1 MPSILLSGVIGPHGN
16 IHFDLA
22 GDRLTRDQDIFTLKS
37 HFHYVALHFLAQN
50 LSSPCVVLEHPSLE
64 DFEEELRKGYDFVGI
79 NFTLANIPKTLQM
92 CDAVRRA
99 APQTQIVL
107 GGYGTSCFTTIFKGN
122 QEIRKL
128 ADHIC
133 YGEGVE
139 FLRKLLGEPV
149 DAPIHQ
155 PVGPRGASSLPW
167 LDPLRPGTG
176 GFVVSGLGCPNM
188 CEYCATSAY
197 YEGEFIE
204 LATAEQL
211 FEGMKQIW
219 KHQPECRDT
228 VGIFDENLY
237 KDPGKVASLGKL
249 IREDEE
255 FGLGKLS
262 YFSFGTI
269 ADLSRYDVVE
279 DLVMNGVGSIWIG
292 VESLYSPLPKR
303 QGRDVKEVF
312 DELHA
317 HGISTTGS
325 WIGGWDFHD
334 KENIEEDL
342 EYFIA
347 LEPTR
352 SQLFPLYPP
361 PGTALYERLAS
372 EGRLPDITLARTYW
386 GRTSGAEFGFPDW
399 KKNFTEQEIQA
410 FVDTGHR
417 RLYEHAG
424 SSVMRALRVHLN
436 GYEFCK
442 NSAHEILREQR
453 SELHRAQCAE
463 AYRLID
469 VCEFFAPNAKVRA
482 KIGKIRSDYHR
493 LFGEPTIRQQVMSKY
508 AFLKGCLYKME
519 TVVGRPPPAE
529 PPFRRYAYERKP
541 MGTLEKPYVTAYPHP
556 DPGYEH
562 EKRVY
567 ENEMKLVNRVIE
579 QLEQGKPL
587 DRAEKAVRRIDEV
600 FQNLDAIGKLA
611 RLVDELGEDVGLSKG
626 WLRSEI
632 LKGLGAGPASPPLQP
647 EGSYGPPESRA
658 TEA

>member
-1 MPSILLSGVIGPHGN
+1 
-16 IHFDLA
+16 
-22 GDRLTRDQDIFTLKS
+22 
-37 HFHYVALHFLAQN
+37 
-50 LSSPCVVLEHPSLE
+50 
-64 DFEEELRKGYDFVGI
+64 
-79 NFTLANIPKTLQM
+79 
-92 CDAVRRA
+92 
-99 APQTQIVL
+99 
-107 GGYGTSCFTTIFKGN
+107 
-122 QEIRKL
+122 
-128 ADHIC
+128 
-133 YGEGVE
+133 
-139 FLRKLLGEPV
+139 
-149 DAPIHQ
+149 
-155 PVGPRGASSLPW
+155 

-197 YEGEFIE
+197 YGGEFIE
-204 LATAEQL
+204 LSKAEQL

-237 KDPGKVASLGKL
+237 KDQDKVASLGRL

-255 FGLGKLS
+255 FGLGKIN

-279 DLVMNGVGSIWIG
+279 GLVMNGVGSIWIG

-342 EYFIA
+342 EYFIS

-424 SSVMRALRVHLN
+424 PSAMRALRVHLN

-442 NSAHEILREQR
+442 NSSHEILREQR

-469 VCEFFAPNAKVRA
+469 VCEFFAPNAKVRE
-482 KIGKIRSDYHR
+482 KIGKIRSDYRR
-493 LFGEPTIRQQVMSKY
+493 LIGEPTIRQQVMSKY

-519 TVVGRPPPAE
+519 TVAGRQPPAE
-529 PPFRRYAYERKP
+529 PAFRRYEYARKP
-541 MGTLEKPYVTAYPHP
+541 KGALEKPYVTAYPHP
-556 DPGYEH
+556 DPRYEH

-567 ENEMKLVNRVIE
+567 DNEMKLVNRVIE
-579 QLEQGKPL
+579 LLEQGKPL

-600 FQNLDAIGKLA
+600 FQDLGAIGKLA

-626 WLRSEI
+626 WLRSEV
-632 LKGLGAGPASPPLQP
+632 LKGLGVN
-647 EGSYGPPESRA
+647 
-658 TEA
+658 